1 MKKYITLLIAFS
13 FLTSCSYKEDNT
25 FEQKASN
32 RTTSVIESYKNILEG
47 HDGYWVLSYYPG
59 VTRSFGGFPAAPR
72 SLGGYTFVV
81 KFKDGKVTASSE
93 ISNTNAEEESYYT
106 YSITEGPTIS
116 FDTYNSIL
124 DHFRFVSAV
133 FTNARGGDIEFIF
146 LKEENGVITL
156 RGRTSNNLMTLTKLT
171 GDREALLNKLRENTQ
186 ALKGKGLSPVSING
200 TEVKLTHFPSYR
212 QIVFSY
218 DGNIVQRAFTITEKG
233 IKFYEP
239 IEIKGVKIEELY
251 FNEDKSALVTPDGAI
266 STALVPCPITFTT
279 NDRWISVAEY
289 YASQSYI
296 DIHSN
301 LDYQVRHGK
310 WRNYSLNAYFS
321 FRRLATGN
329 DGGTSTGITL
339 SLRNV
344 NPNNGRYTDYSVDYE
359 ADFVGVAGHPDQMEI
374 FLKDPNYANGWWQ
387 YFPYLNPILE
397 EVTSNSPYR
406 IDATTYNQYYYL
418 YSIKNDNSWFGLTKY
433 RSEY

>member
-47 HDGYWVLSYYPG
+47 YDGYWVLSYYPG

-146 LKEENGVITL
+146 LKEENGVVTL

-171 GDREALLNKLRENTQ
+171 GNREALLNKLRENTQ
-186 ALKGKGLSPVSING
+186 ALNSKGLNPITVQG
-200 TEVKLTHFPSYR
+200 TQVDLTLFPSYR
-212 QIVFSY
+212 QLVFSY
-218 DGNIVQRAFTITEKG
+218 GGNTVQRPFTITEKG

-239 IEIKGVKIEELY
+239 AEINGVKIEELY
-251 FNEDKSALVTPDGAI
+251 FNEDKSALATPDGAI
-266 STALVPCPITFTT
+266 STTLVSSPIVIRT
-279 NDRWISVAEY
+279 NSRWVMLQDY
-289 YASQSYI
+289 YASQTYI
-296 DIHSN
+296 DIYNQLKHQIEN
-301 LDYQVRHGK
+301 GK
-310 WRNYSLNAYFS
+310 WRNYSLNNYLQ
-321 FRRLATGN
+321 FRVIQKGN
-329 DGGTSTGITL
+329 DQPTATAITL
-339 SLRNV
+339 SVANI
-344 NPNNGRYTDYSVDYE
+344 NPRTGNRINYVVDYE
-359 ADFVGVAGHPDQMEI
+359 ADFVPVPGHPNQLQI
-374 FLKDPNYANGWWQ
+374 FLKDPNLANGWWQ
-387 YFPYLNPILE
+387 YFPYLSPILE
-397 EVTSNSPYR
+397 EVVNNAPYE
-406 IDATTYNQYYYL
+406 ISDSFDSYYYQ
-418 YSIKNDNSWFGLTKY
+418 LTSVKD
-433 RSEY
+433 RNFFISLSK

>member
-186 ALKGKGLSPVSING
+186 ALNSKGLNLITVQG
-200 TEVKLTHFPSYR
+200 TQVDLTLFPSYR
-212 QIVFSY
+212 QLVFSY
-218 DGNIVQRAFTITEKG
+218 GGNIVQRPFTITEKG

-239 IEIKGVKIEELY
+239 ADINGVKIEELY
-251 FNEDKSALVTPDGAI
+251 FNEDKSALATPDGAI
-266 STALVPCPITFTT
+266 STTLVSSPIEITT
-279 NDRWISVAEY
+279 TSRWVMIQDNYV
-289 YASQSYI
+289 SQTYI
-296 DIHSN
+296 DIYNQLKHQIEN
-301 LDYQVRHGK
+301 GK
-310 WRNYSLNAYFS
+310 WRNYSLNNYLQ
-321 FRRLATGN
+321 FRVIQKGN
-329 DGGTSTGITL
+329 DQPTTTAITL
-339 SLRNV
+339 SVANI
-344 NPNNGRYTDYSVDYE
+344 NPRTGNRINYVVDYE
-359 ADFVGVAGHPDQMEI
+359 ADFVPVPRHPNQLQI
-374 FLKDPNYANGWWQ
+374 FLKDPNFANGWWQ
-387 YFPYLNPILE
+387 YFPYLSPILE
-397 EVTSNSPYR
+397 EVVNNAPYE
-406 IDATTYNQYYYL
+406 ISDSFDSYYYQ
-418 YSIKNDNSWFGLTKY
+418 LTSVKD
-433 RSEY
+433 RNFFISLSK

>member
-146 LKEENGVITL
+146 LKEENGVVTL

-186 ALKGKGLSPVSING
+186 ALNSKGLNPITVQG
-200 TEVKLTHFPSYR
+200 AQVDLTLFPSYR
-212 QIVFSY
+212 QLVFSY
-218 DGNIVQRAFTITEKG
+218 GGNTVQRPFTITEKG

-239 IEIKGVKIEELY
+239 ADINGVKIEELY
-251 FNEDKSALVTPDGAI
+251 FNEDKSALATPDGAI
-266 STALVPCPITFTT
+266 STSLVSSPIEIRT
-279 NDRWISVAEY
+279 NSRWVMLQDY
-289 YASQSYI
+289 YASQTYI
-296 DIHSN
+296 DIYNQLKHQIEN
-301 LDYQVRHGK
+301 GK
-310 WRNYSLNAYFS
+310 WRNYSLNNYLQ
-321 FRRLATGN
+321 FRVIQKGN
-329 DGGTSTGITL
+329 DQPTATAITL
-339 SLRNV
+339 SVANI
-344 NPNNGRYTDYSVDYE
+344 NPRTGNRINYVVDYE
-359 ADFVGVAGHPDQMEI
+359 ADFVPVPGHPNQLQI
-374 FLKDPNYANGWWQ
+374 FLKDPNLANGWWQ
-387 YFPYLNPILE
+387 YFPYLSPILE
-397 EVTSNSPYR
+397 EVVNNAPYE
-406 IDATTYNQYYYL
+406 ISDSFDSYYYQ
-418 YSIKNDNSWFGLTKY
+418 LTSVKD
-433 RSEY
+433 RNLFISLSK

>member
-146 LKEENGVITL
+146 LKEENGVVTL

-186 ALKGKGLSPVSING
+186 ALNSKGLNHITVQG
-200 TEVKLTHFPSYR
+200 TQVDLTLFPSYR
-212 QIVFSY
+212 QLVFSY
-218 DGNIVQRAFTITEKG
+218 GGNTVQRPFTITEKG

-239 IEIKGVKIEELY
+239 AEINGVKIEELY
-251 FNEDKSALVTPDGAI
+251 FNEDKSALATPDGAI
-266 STALVPCPITFTT
+266 STTLLSSPIEITT
-279 NDRWISVAEY
+279 NSRWVMLQDY
-289 YASQSYI
+289 YASQTYI
-296 DIHSN
+296 DIYNQLKHQIEN
-301 LDYQVRHGK
+301 GK
-310 WRNYSLNAYFS
+310 WRNYSLNNYLQ
-321 FRRLATGN
+321 FRVIQKGN
-329 DGGTSTGITL
+329 DQPTATAITL
-339 SLRNV
+339 SVANI
-344 NPNNGRYTDYSVDYE
+344 NPRTGNRINYVVDYE
-359 ADFVGVAGHPDQMEI
+359 ADFVPVPGHPNQLQI
-374 FLKDPNYANGWWQ
+374 FLKDPNLANGWWQ
-387 YFPYLNPILE
+387 YFPYLSPILE
-397 EVTSNSPYR
+397 EVVNNAPYE
-406 IDATTYNQYYYL
+406 ISDSFDSYYYQ
-418 YSIKNDNSWFGLTKY
+418 LTSVKD
-433 RSEY
+433 RNFFISLSK

>member
-146 LKEENGVITL
+146 LKGENGVVTL

-186 ALKGKGLSPVSING
+186 ALNSKGLNPITVQG
-200 TEVKLTHFPSYR
+200 TQVDLTLFPSYR
-212 QIVFSY
+212 QLVFSY
-218 DGNIVQRAFTITEKG
+218 GGNTVQRPFTITEKG

-239 IEIKGVKIEELY
+239 ADINGVKIEELY
-251 FNEDKSALVTPDGAI
+251 FNEDKSALATPDGAI
-266 STALVPCPITFTT
+266 STTLVSSPIEIRT
-279 NDRWISVAEY
+279 NSRWVMLQDY
-289 YASQSYI
+289 YASQTYI
-296 DIHSN
+296 DIYNQLKHQIEN
-301 LDYQVRHGK
+301 GK
-310 WRNYSLNAYFS
+310 WRNYSLNNYLQ
-321 FRRLATGN
+321 FRVIQKGN
-329 DGGTSTGITL
+329 DQPTATAITL
-339 SLRNV
+339 SVANI
-344 NPNNGRYTDYSVDYE
+344 NPRTGNRINYVVDYE
-359 ADFVGVAGHPDQMEI
+359 ADFVPVPGHPNQLQI
-374 FLKDPNYANGWWQ
+374 FLKDPNLANGWWQ
-387 YFPYLNPILE
+387 YFPYLSPILE
-397 EVTSNSPYR
+397 EVVNNAPYE
-406 IDATTYNQYYYL
+406 ISDSFDSYYYQ
-418 YSIKNDNSWFGLTKY
+418 LTSVKD
-433 RSEY
+433 RNFFISLSK

>member
-47 HDGYWVLSYYPG
+47 YDGYWVLSYYPG

-146 LKEENGVITL
+146 LKEENGVVTL

-186 ALKGKGLSPVSING
+186 ALNSKGLNPITVQG
-200 TEVKLTHFPSYR
+200 TQVDLTLFPSYR
-212 QIVFSY
+212 QLVFSY
-218 DGNIVQRAFTITEKG
+218 GGNMVQRPFTITEKG

-239 IEIKGVKIEELY
+239 AEINGVKIEELY
-251 FNEDKSALVTPDGAI
+251 FNEDKSALATPDGAI
-266 STALVPCPITFTT
+266 STSLVSSPIEIRT
-279 NDRWISVAEY
+279 NSRWVMLQDY
-289 YASQSYI
+289 YASQTYI
-296 DIHSN
+296 DIYNQLKHQIEN
-301 LDYQVRHGK
+301 GK
-310 WRNYSLNAYFS
+310 WRNYSLNNYLQ
-321 FRRLATGN
+321 FRVIQKGN
-329 DGGTSTGITL
+329 DQPTATAITL
-339 SLRNV
+339 SVANI
-344 NPNNGRYTDYSVDYE
+344 NPRTGNRINYVVDYE
-359 ADFVGVAGHPDQMEI
+359 ADFVPVPGHPNQLQI
-374 FLKDPNYANGWWQ
+374 FLKDPNLANGWWQ
-387 YFPYLNPILE
+387 YFPYLSPILE
-397 EVTSNSPYR
+397 EVVNNAPYE
-406 IDATTYNQYYYL
+406 ISDSFDSYYYQ
-418 YSIKNDNSWFGLTKY
+418 LTSVKD
-433 RSEY
+433 RNFFISLSK

>member
-146 LKEENGVITL
+146 VKEENGVITL

-186 ALKGKGLSPVSING
+186 ALNSKGLNPITVQG
-200 TEVKLTHFPSYR
+200 AQVDLTLFPSYR
-212 QIVFSY
+212 QLVFSY
-218 DGNIVQRAFTITEKG
+218 GGNTVQRPFTITEKG

-239 IEIKGVKIEELY
+239 AEINGVKIEELY
-251 FNEDKSALVTPDGAI
+251 FNEDKSALATPDGAI
-266 STALVPCPITFTT
+266 STSLVSSPIEIRT
-279 NDRWISVAEY
+279 NSRWVMLQDY
-289 YASQSYI
+289 YASQTYI
-296 DIHSN
+296 DIYNQLKHQIEN
-301 LDYQVRHGK
+301 GK
-310 WRNYSLNAYFS
+310 WRNYSLNNYLQ
-321 FRRLATGN
+321 FRVIQKGN
-329 DGGTSTGITL
+329 DQPTATAITL
-339 SLRNV
+339 SVANI
-344 NPNNGRYTDYSVDYE
+344 NPRTGNRINYVVDYE
-359 ADFVGVAGHPDQMEI
+359 ADFVPVPGHPNQLQI
-374 FLKDPNYANGWWQ
+374 FLKDPNLANGWWQ
-387 YFPYLNPILE
+387 YFPYLSPILE
-397 EVTSNSPYR
+397 EVVNNAPYE
-406 IDATTYNQYYYL
+406 ISDSFDSYYYQ
-418 YSIKNDNSWFGLTKY
+418 LTSVKD
-433 RSEY
+433 RNFFISLSK

>member
-186 ALKGKGLSPVSING
+186 ALNSKGLNPITVQG
-200 TEVKLTHFPSYR
+200 TQVDLTLFPSYR
-212 QIVFSY
+212 QLVFSY
-218 DGNIVQRAFTITEKG
+218 GGNTVQRPFTITEKG

-239 IEIKGVKIEELY
+239 ADINGVKIEELY
-251 FNEDKSALVTPDGAI
+251 FNEDKSALATPDGAI
-266 STALVPCPITFTT
+266 STSLVSSPIVIRT
-279 NDRWISVAEY
+279 NSRWIMLQDY
-289 YASQSYI
+289 YASQTYI
-296 DIHSN
+296 DIYNQLKHQIEN
-301 LDYQVRHGK
+301 GK
-310 WRNYSLNAYFS
+310 WRNYSLNNYLQ
-321 FRRLATGN
+321 FRVIQKGN
-329 DGGTSTGITL
+329 DQPTATAITL
-339 SLRNV
+339 SVANI
-344 NPNNGRYTDYSVDYE
+344 NPRTGNRINYVVDYE
-359 ADFVGVAGHPDQMEI
+359 ADFVPVPGHPNQLQI
-374 FLKDPNYANGWWQ
+374 FLKDPNLANGWWQ
-387 YFPYLNPILE
+387 YFPYLSPILE
-397 EVTSNSPYR
+397 EVVNNAPYEISDSFNR
-406 IDATTYNQYYYL
+406 
-418 YSIKNDNSWFGLTKY
+418 
-433 RSEY
+433 RSTDERRDFLMTRDE

>member
-146 LKEENGVITL
+146 LKEENGVVTL

-186 ALKGKGLSPVSING
+186 VLNSKGLNPITVQG
-200 TEVKLTHFPSYR
+200 TQVDLTLFPSYR
-212 QIVFSY
+212 QLVFSY
-218 DGNIVQRAFTITEKG
+218 GGNTVQRPFTITEKG

-239 IEIKGVKIEELY
+239 AEINGVKIEELY
-251 FNEDKSALVTPDGAI
+251 FNEDKSALATPDGAI
-266 STALVPCPITFTT
+266 STTLVSSPIEIRT
-279 NDRWISVAEY
+279 NSRWVMLQDY
-289 YASQSYI
+289 YASQTYI
-296 DIHSN
+296 DIYNQLKHQIEN
-301 LDYQVRHGK
+301 GK
-310 WRNYSLNAYFS
+310 WRNYSLNNYLQ
-321 FRRLATGN
+321 FRVIQKGN
-329 DGGTSTGITL
+329 DQPTATAITL
-339 SLRNV
+339 SVANI
-344 NPNNGRYTDYSVDYE
+344 NPRTGNRINYVVDYE
-359 ADFVGVAGHPDQMEI
+359 ADFVPVPGHPNQLQI
-374 FLKDPNYANGWWQ
+374 FLKDPNLANGWWQ
-387 YFPYLNPILE
+387 YFPYLSPILE
-397 EVTSNSPYR
+397 EVVNNAPYE
-406 IDATTYNQYYYL
+406 ISDSFDSYYYQ
-418 YSIKNDNSWFGLTKY
+418 LTSVKD
-433 RSEY
+433 RNFFISLSK

>member
-81 KFKDGKVTASSE
+81 KFKEGKVTASSE

-146 LKEENGVITL
+146 LKEENGVVTL

-186 ALKGKGLSPVSING
+186 ALNSKGLNPITVQG
-200 TEVKLTHFPSYR
+200 TQVDLTLFPSYR
-212 QIVFSY
+212 QLVFSY
-218 DGNIVQRAFTITEKG
+218 GGNTVQRPFTITEKG

-239 IEIKGVKIEELY
+239 AEINGVKIEELY
-251 FNEDKSALVTPDGAI
+251 FNEDKSALATPDGAI
-266 STALVPCPITFTT
+266 STSLVSSPIEIRT
-279 NDRWISVAEY
+279 NSRWVMLQDY
-289 YASQSYI
+289 YASQTYI
-296 DIHSN
+296 DIYNQLKHQIEN
-301 LDYQVRHGK
+301 GK
-310 WRNYSLNAYFS
+310 WRNYSLNNYLQ
-321 FRRLATGN
+321 FRVIQKGN
-329 DGGTSTGITL
+329 DQPTATAITL
-339 SLRNV
+339 SVANI
-344 NPNNGRYTDYSVDYE
+344 NPRTGNRINYVVDYE
-359 ADFVGVAGHPDQMEI
+359 ADFVPVPGHPNQLQI
-374 FLKDPNYANGWWQ
+374 FLKDPNLANGWWQ
-387 YFPYLNPILE
+387 YFPYLSPILE
-397 EVTSNSPYR
+397 EVVNNAPYE
-406 IDATTYNQYYYL
+406 ISDSFDSYYYQ
-418 YSIKNDNSWFGLTKY
+418 LTSVKD
-433 RSEY
+433 RNFFISLSK

>member
-146 LKEENGVITL
+146 LKEENGVVTL

-186 ALKGKGLSPVSING
+186 ALNSKGLNPITVQG
-200 TEVKLTHFPSYR
+200 AQVDLTLFPSYR
-212 QIVFSY
+212 QLVFSY
-218 DGNIVQRAFTITEKG
+218 GGNTVQRPFTITEKG

-239 IEIKGVKIEELY
+239 ADINGVKIEELY
-251 FNEDKSALVTPDGAI
+251 FNEDKSALATPDGAI
-266 STALVPCPITFTT
+266 STSLVSSPIVITT
-279 NDRWISVAEY
+279 NSRWVMLQDY
-289 YASQSYI
+289 YASQTYI
-296 DIHSN
+296 DIYNQLKHQIEN
-301 LDYQVRHGK
+301 GK
-310 WRNYSLNAYFS
+310 WRNYSLNNYLQ
-321 FRRLATGN
+321 FRVIQKGN
-329 DGGTSTGITL
+329 DQPTATAITL
-339 SLRNV
+339 SVANI
-344 NPNNGRYTDYSVDYE
+344 NPRTGNRINYVVDYE
-359 ADFVGVAGHPDQMEI
+359 ADFVPVPGHPNQLQI
-374 FLKDPNYANGWWQ
+374 FLKDPNLANGWWQ
-387 YFPYLNPILE
+387 YFPYLSPILE
-397 EVTSNSPYR
+397 EVVNNAPYE
-406 IDATTYNQYYYL
+406 ISDSFDSYYYQ
-418 YSIKNDNSWFGLTKY
+418 LTSVKD
-433 RSEY
+433 RNFFISLST

>member
-146 LKEENGVITL
+146 LKEENGVVTL

-186 ALKGKGLSPVSING
+186 ALNSKGLNPITVQG
-200 TEVKLTHFPSYR
+200 AQVDLTLFPSYR
-212 QIVFSY
+212 QLVFSY
-218 DGNIVQRAFTITEKG
+218 GGNTVQRPFTITEKG

-239 IEIKGVKIEELY
+239 ADINGVKIEELY
-251 FNEDKSALVTPDGAI
+251 FNEDKSALATPDGAI
-266 STALVPCPITFTT
+266 STSLVSSPIEIRT
-279 NDRWISVAEY
+279 NSRWVMLQDY
-289 YASQSYI
+289 YASQTYI
-296 DIHSN
+296 DIYNQLKHQIEN
-301 LDYQVRHGK
+301 GK
-310 WRNYSLNAYFS
+310 WRNYSLNNYLQ
-321 FRRLATGN
+321 FRVIQKGN
-329 DGGTSTGITL
+329 DQPTATAITL
-339 SLRNV
+339 SVANI
-344 NPNNGRYTDYSVDYE
+344 NPRTGNRINYVVDYE
-359 ADFVGVAGHPDQMEI
+359 ADFVPVPGHPNQLQI
-374 FLKDPNYANGWWQ
+374 FLKDPNLANGWWQ
-387 YFPYLNPILE
+387 YFPYLSPILE
-397 EVTSNSPYR
+397 EVVNNAPYE
-406 IDATTYNQYYYL
+406 ISDSFDSYYYQL
-418 YSIKNDNSWFGLTKY
+418 TSVKNRNFFISLSK
-433 RSEY
+433 

>member
-72 SLGGYTFVV
+72 RLGGYTFVG

-146 LKEENGVITL
+146 LKEENGVVTL

-186 ALKGKGLSPVSING
+186 ALNSKGLNPITVQG
-200 TEVKLTHFPSYR
+200 TQVDLTLFPSYR
-212 QIVFSY
+212 QLVFSY
-218 DGNIVQRAFTITEKG
+218 GGNTVQRPFTITEKG

-239 IEIKGVKIEELY
+239 AEINGVKIEELY
-251 FNEDKSALVTPDGAI
+251 FNEDKSALATPDGAI
-266 STALVPCPITFTT
+266 STTLVSSPIEITT
-279 NDRWISVAEY
+279 NSRWVMIQDN
-289 YASQSYI
+289 YASQTYI
-296 DIHSN
+296 DIYNQLKHQIEN
-301 LDYQVRHGK
+301 GK
-310 WRNYSLNAYFS
+310 WRNYSLNNYLQ
-321 FRRLATGN
+321 FRVIQKGN
-329 DGGTSTGITL
+329 DQPTATAITL
-339 SLRNV
+339 SVANI
-344 NPNNGRYTDYSVDYE
+344 NPRTGNRINYVVDYE
-359 ADFVGVAGHPDQMEI
+359 ADFVPVPGHPNQLQI
-374 FLKDPNYANGWWQ
+374 FLKDPNLANGWWQ
-387 YFPYLNPILE
+387 YFPYLSPILE
-397 EVTSNSPYR
+397 EVVNNAPYE
-406 IDATTYNQYYYL
+406 ISDSFDSYYYQ
-418 YSIKNDNSWFGLTKY
+418 LTSVKD
-433 RSEY
+433 RNFFISLSK

>member
-47 HDGYWVLSYYPG
+47 YDGYWVLSYYPG

-146 LKEENGVITL
+146 LKEENGVVTL

-186 ALKGKGLSPVSING
+186 ALNSKGLNPITVQG
-200 TEVKLTHFPSYR
+200 TQVDLTLFPSYR
-212 QIVFSY
+212 QLVFSY
-218 DGNIVQRAFTITEKG
+218 GGNTVQRPFTITEKG

-239 IEIKGVKIEELY
+239 ADINGVKIEELY
-251 FNEDKSALVTPDGAI
+251 FNEDKSALATPDGAI
-266 STALVPCPITFTT
+266 STTLVSSPIEIRT
-279 NDRWISVAEY
+279 NSRWVMLQDY
-289 YASQSYI
+289 YASQTYI
-296 DIHSN
+296 DIYNQLKHQIEN
-301 LDYQVRHGK
+301 GK
-310 WRNYSLNAYFS
+310 WRNYSLNNYLQ
-321 FRRLATGN
+321 FRVIQKGN
-329 DGGTSTGITL
+329 DQPTATAITL
-339 SLRNV
+339 SVANI
-344 NPNNGRYTDYSVDYE
+344 NPRTGNRINYVVDYE
-359 ADFVGVAGHPDQMEI
+359 ADFVPVPGHPNQLQI
-374 FLKDPNYANGWWQ
+374 FLKDPNLANGWWQ
-387 YFPYLNPILE
+387 YFPYLSPILE
-397 EVTSNSPYR
+397 EVVNNAPYE
-406 IDATTYNQYYYL
+406 ISDSLDSYYYQ
-418 YSIKNDNSWFGLTKY
+418 LTSVKD
-433 RSEY
+433 RNFFISLSK

>member
-47 HDGYWVLSYYPG
+47 YDGYWVLSYYPG

-146 LKEENGVITL
+146 LKEENGVVTL

-186 ALKGKGLSPVSING
+186 ALNSKGLNPITVQG
-200 TEVKLTHFPSYR
+200 AQVDLTLFPSYR
-212 QIVFSY
+212 QLVFSY
-218 DGNIVQRAFTITEKG
+218 GGNTVQRPFTITEKG

-239 IEIKGVKIEELY
+239 AEINGVKIEELY
-251 FNEDKSALVTPDGAI
+251 FNEDKSALATPDGAI
-266 STALVPCPITFTT
+266 STTLVSSPIKITT
-279 NDRWISVAEY
+279 NSRWVMLQDY
-289 YASQSYI
+289 YASQTYI
-296 DIHSN
+296 DIYNQLKHQIEN
-301 LDYQVRHGK
+301 GK
-310 WRNYSLNAYFS
+310 WRNYSLNNYLQ
-321 FRRLATGN
+321 FRVIQKGN
-329 DGGTSTGITL
+329 DQPTATAITL
-339 SLRNV
+339 SVANI
-344 NPNNGRYTDYSVDYE
+344 NPRTGNRINYVVDYE
-359 ADFVGVAGHPDQMEI
+359 ADFVPVPGHPNQLQI
-374 FLKDPNYANGWWQ
+374 FLKDPNLANGWWQ
-387 YFPYLNPILE
+387 YFPYLSPILE
-397 EVTSNSPYR
+397 EVVNNAPYE
-406 IDATTYNQYYYL
+406 ISDSFDSYYYQ
-418 YSIKNDNSWFGLTKY
+418 LTSVKD
-433 RSEY
+433 RNFFISLSK

>member
-186 ALKGKGLSPVSING
+186 ALNSKGLNLITVQG
-200 TEVKLTHFPSYR
+200 TQVDLTLFPSYR
-212 QIVFSY
+212 QLVFSY
-218 DGNIVQRAFTITEKG
+218 GGNIVQRPFTITEKG

-239 IEIKGVKIEELY
+239 ADINGVKIEELY
-251 FNEDKSALVTPDGAI
+251 FNEDKSALATPDGAI
-266 STALVPCPITFTT
+266 STTLVSSPIEITT
-279 NDRWISVAEY
+279 TSRWVMIQDNYV
-289 YASQSYI
+289 SQTYI
-296 DIHSN
+296 DIYNQLKHQIEN
-301 LDYQVRHGK
+301 GK
-310 WRNYSLNAYFS
+310 WRNYSLNNYLQ
-321 FRRLATGN
+321 FRVIQKGN
-329 DGGTSTGITL
+329 DQPTTTAITL
-339 SLRNV
+339 SVANI
-344 NPNNGRYTDYSVDYE
+344 NPRTGNRINYVVDYE
-359 ADFVGVAGHPDQMEI
+359 ADFVPVPRHPNQLQI
-374 FLKDPNYANGWWQ
+374 FLKDPNFANGWWQ
-387 YFPYLNPILE
+387 YFPYLSPILE
-397 EVTSNSPYR
+397 EVVNNAPYE
-406 IDATTYNQYYYL
+406 ISDTLDSYYYHL
-418 YSIKNDNSWFGLTKY
+418 ISVKDRNFFINISK
-433 RSEY
+433 

>member
-146 LKEENGVITL
+146 LKEENGVVTL

-186 ALKGKGLSPVSING
+186 ALNSKGLNPITVQG
-200 TEVKLTHFPSYR
+200 TQVDLTLFPSYR
-212 QIVFSY
+212 QLVFSY
-218 DGNIVQRAFTITEKG
+218 GGNTVQRPFTITEKG

-239 IEIKGVKIEELY
+239 AEINGVKIEELY
-251 FNEDKSALVTPDGAI
+251 FNEDKSALATPDGAI
-266 STALVPCPITFTT
+266 STSLVSSPIEIRT
-279 NDRWISVAEY
+279 NSRWVMLQDY
-289 YASQSYI
+289 YASQTYI
-296 DIHSN
+296 DIYNQLKHQIEN
-301 LDYQVRHGK
+301 GK
-310 WRNYSLNAYFS
+310 WRNYSLNNYLQ
-321 FRRLATGN
+321 FRKIQKGN
-329 DGGTSTGITL
+329 DQPTATAITL
-339 SLRNV
+339 SVANI
-344 NPNNGRYTDYSVDYE
+344 NPRTGNRINYVVDYE
-359 ADFVGVAGHPDQMEI
+359 ADFVPVPGHPNQLQI
-374 FLKDPNYANGWWQ
+374 FLKAPKLANGWGQ
-387 YFPYLNPILE
+387 YFPYLSPILE
-397 EVTSNSPYR
+397 EVVNNAPYE
-406 IDATTYNQYYYL
+406 ISDSFDSYYYQ
-418 YSIKNDNSWFGLTKY
+418 LTSVKD
-433 RSEY
+433 RNFFISLSK

>member
-72 SLGGYTFVV
+72 SLGGDTFVV

-146 LKEENGVITL
+146 LKEENGVVTL

-186 ALKGKGLSPVSING
+186 ALNSKGLNPITVQG
-200 TEVKLTHFPSYR
+200 TQVDLTLFPSYR
-212 QIVFSY
+212 QLVFSY
-218 DGNIVQRAFTITEKG
+218 GGNTVQRPFTITEKG

-239 IEIKGVKIEELY
+239 ADINGVKIEELY
-251 FNEDKSALVTPDGAI
+251 FNEDKSALATPDGAI
-266 STALVPCPITFTT
+266 STTLVSSPIEIRT
-279 NDRWISVAEY
+279 NSRWVMLQDY
-289 YASQSYI
+289 YASQTYI
-296 DIHSN
+296 DIYNQLKHQIEN
-301 LDYQVRHGK
+301 GK
-310 WRNYSLNAYFS
+310 WRNYSLNNYLQ
-321 FRRLATGN
+321 FRVIQKGN
-329 DGGTSTGITL
+329 DQPTATAITL
-339 SLRNV
+339 SVANI
-344 NPNNGRYTDYSVDYE
+344 NPRTGNRINYVVDYE
-359 ADFVGVAGHPDQMEI
+359 ADFVPVPGHPNQLQI
-374 FLKDPNYANGWWQ
+374 FLKDPNLANGWWQ
-387 YFPYLNPILE
+387 YFPYLSPILE
-397 EVTSNSPYR
+397 EVVNNAPYE
-406 IDATTYNQYYYL
+406 ISDSFDSYYYQ
-418 YSIKNDNSWFGLTKY
+418 LTSVKD
-433 RSEY
+433 RNFFISLSK

>member
-146 LKEENGVITL
+146 LKEENGVVTL

-186 ALKGKGLSPVSING
+186 ALNSKGLNPITVQG
-200 TEVKLTHFPSYR
+200 TQVDLTLFPSYR
-212 QIVFSY
+212 QLVFSY
-218 DGNIVQRAFTITEKG
+218 GGNTVQRPFTITEKG

-239 IEIKGVKIEELY
+239 AEINGVKIEELY
-251 FNEDKSALVTPDGAI
+251 FNEDKSALATPDGAI
-266 STALVPCPITFTT
+266 STSLVSSPIEIRT
-279 NDRWISVAEY
+279 NSRWVMLQDY
-289 YASQSYI
+289 YASQTYI
-296 DIHSN
+296 DIYNQLKHQIEN
-301 LDYQVRHGK
+301 GK
-310 WRNYSLNAYFS
+310 WRNYSLNNYLQ
-321 FRRLATGN
+321 FRKIQKGN
-329 DGGTSTGITL
+329 DQPTATAITL
-339 SLRNV
+339 SVANI
-344 NPNNGRYTDYSVDYE
+344 NPRTGNRINYVVDYE
-359 ADFVGVAGHPDQMEI
+359 ADFVPVPGHPNQLQI
-374 FLKDPNYANGWWQ
+374 FLKDPNLANGWWQ
-387 YFPYLNPILE
+387 YFPYLSPILE
-397 EVTSNSPYR
+397 EVVNNAPYE
-406 IDATTYNQYYYL
+406 ISDSFDSYYYQ
-418 YSIKNDNSWFGLTKY
+418 LTSVKD
-433 RSEY
+433 RNFFISLSK

>member
-47 HDGYWVLSYYPG
+47 YDGYWVLSYYPG

-146 LKEENGVITL
+146 LKEENGVVTL

-186 ALKGKGLSPVSING
+186 ALNSKGLNPITVQG
-200 TEVKLTHFPSYR
+200 TQVDLTLFPSYR
-212 QIVFSY
+212 QLVFSY
-218 DGNIVQRAFTITEKG
+218 GGNTVQRPFTITEKG

-239 IEIKGVKIEELY
+239 AEINGVKIEELY
-251 FNEDKSALVTPDGAI
+251 FNEDKSALATPDGAI
-266 STALVPCPITFTT
+266 STSLVSSPIEIRT
-279 NDRWISVAEY
+279 NSRWVMLQDY
-289 YASQSYI
+289 YASQTYI
-296 DIHSN
+296 DIYNQLKHQIEN
-301 LDYQVRHGK
+301 GK
-310 WRNYSLNAYFS
+310 WRNYSLNNYLQ
-321 FRRLATGN
+321 FRVIQKGN
-329 DGGTSTGITL
+329 DQPTATAITL
-339 SLRNV
+339 SVANI
-344 NPNNGRYTDYSVDYE
+344 NPRTGNRINYVVDYE
-359 ADFVGVAGHPDQMEI
+359 ADFVPVPGHPNQLQI
-374 FLKDPNYANGWWQ
+374 FLKDPNLANGWWQ
-387 YFPYLNPILE
+387 YFPYLSPILE
-397 EVTSNSPYR
+397 EVVNNAPYE
-406 IDATTYNQYYYL
+406 ISDSLDSYYYQ
-418 YSIKNDNSWFGLTKY
+418 LTSVKD
-433 RSEY
+433 RNFFISLSK

>member
-146 LKEENGVITL
+146 LKEENGVVTL

-186 ALKGKGLSPVSING
+186 ALNSKGLNPITVQG
-200 TEVKLTHFPSYR
+200 TQVDLTLFPSYR
-212 QIVFSY
+212 QLVFSY
-218 DGNIVQRAFTITEKG
+218 GGNTVQRPFTITEKG

-239 IEIKGVKIEELY
+239 AEINGVKIEELY
-251 FNEDKSALVTPDGAI
+251 FNEDKSALATPDGAI
-266 STALVPCPITFTT
+266 STSLVSSPIEIRT
-279 NDRWISVAEY
+279 NSRWVMLQDY
-289 YASQSYI
+289 YASQTYI
-296 DIHSN
+296 DIYNQLKHQIEN
-301 LDYQVRHGK
+301 GK
-310 WRNYSLNAYFS
+310 WRNYSLNNYLQ
-321 FRRLATGN
+321 FRKIQKGN
-329 DGGTSTGITL
+329 DQPTATAITL
-339 SLRNV
+339 SVANI
-344 NPNNGRYTDYSVDYE
+344 NPRTGNRINYVVDYE
-359 ADFVGVAGHPDQMEI
+359 ADFLPVPGHPNQLQI
-374 FLKDPNYANGWWQ
+374 FLKDPNLANGWWQ
-387 YFPYLNPILE
+387 YFPYLSPILE
-397 EVTSNSPYR
+397 EVVNNAPYE
-406 IDATTYNQYYYL
+406 ISDSFDSYYYQ
-418 YSIKNDNSWFGLTKY
+418 LTSVKD
-433 RSEY
+433 RNFFISLSK

>member
-186 ALKGKGLSPVSING
+186 ALNSKGLNPITVQG
-200 TEVKLTHFPSYR
+200 AQVDLTLFPSYR
-212 QIVFSY
+212 QLVFSY
-218 DGNIVQRAFTITEKG
+218 GGNTVQRPFTITEKG

-239 IEIKGVKIEELY
+239 ADINGVKIEELY
-251 FNEDKSALVTPDGAI
+251 FNEDKSALATPDGAI
-266 STALVPCPITFTT
+266 STSLVSSPIEIRT
-279 NDRWISVAEY
+279 NSRWVMLQDY
-289 YASQSYI
+289 YASQTYI
-296 DIHSN
+296 DIYNQLKHQIEN
-301 LDYQVRHGK
+301 GK
-310 WRNYSLNAYFS
+310 WRNYSLNNYLQ
-321 FRRLATGN
+321 FRVIQKGN
-329 DGGTSTGITL
+329 DQPTATAITL
-339 SLRNV
+339 SVANI
-344 NPNNGRYTDYSVDYE
+344 NPRTGNRINYVVDYE
-359 ADFVGVAGHPDQMEI
+359 ADFVPVPGHPNQLQI
-374 FLKDPNYANGWWQ
+374 FLKDPNLANGWWQ
-387 YFPYLNPILE
+387 YFPYLSPILE
-397 EVTSNSPYR
+397 EVVNNAPYE
-406 IDATTYNQYYYL
+406 ISDSFDSYYYQ
-418 YSIKNDNSWFGLTKY
+418 LTSVKD
-433 RSEY
+433 RNLFISLSK

>member
-47 HDGYWVLSYYPG
+47 YDGYWVLSYYPG

-146 LKEENGVITL
+146 LKEENGVVTL

-186 ALKGKGLSPVSING
+186 ALNSKGLNPITVQG
-200 TEVKLTHFPSYR
+200 TQVDLTLFPSYR
-212 QIVFSY
+212 QLVFSY
-218 DGNIVQRAFTITEKG
+218 GGNTVQRPFTITEKG

-239 IEIKGVKIEELY
+239 AEINGVKIEELY
-251 FNEDKSALVTPDGAI
+251 FNEDKSALATPDGAI
-266 STALVPCPITFTT
+266 STSLVSSPIVIRT
-279 NDRWISVAEY
+279 NSRWVMLQDY
-289 YASQSYI
+289 YASQTYI
-296 DIHSN
+296 DIYNQLKHQIEN
-301 LDYQVRHGK
+301 GK
-310 WRNYSLNAYFS
+310 WRNYSLNNYLQ
-321 FRRLATGN
+321 FRVIQKGN
-329 DGGTSTGITL
+329 DQPTATAITL
-339 SLRNV
+339 SVANI
-344 NPNNGRYTDYSVDYE
+344 NPRTGNRINYVVDYE
-359 ADFVGVAGHPDQMEI
+359 ADFVPVPGHPNQLQI
-374 FLKDPNYANGWWQ
+374 FLKDPNLANGWWQ
-387 YFPYLNPILE
+387 YFPYLSPILE
-397 EVTSNSPYR
+397 EVVNNAPYE
-406 IDATTYNQYYYL
+406 ISDSFDSYYYQ
-418 YSIKNDNSWFGLTKY
+418 LTSVKD
-433 RSEY
+433 RNFFISLSK

>member
-186 ALKGKGLSPVSING
+186 ALNSKGLNPITVQG
-200 TEVKLTHFPSYR
+200 AQVDLTLFPSYR
-212 QIVFSY
+212 QLVFSY
-218 DGNIVQRAFTITEKG
+218 GGNTVQRPFTITEKG

-239 IEIKGVKIEELY
+239 ADINGVKIEELY
-251 FNEDKSALVTPDGAI
+251 FNEDKSALATPDGAI
-266 STALVPCPITFTT
+266 STSLVSSPIEIRT
-279 NDRWISVAEY
+279 NSRWVMIQDY
-289 YASQSYI
+289 YASQTYI
-296 DIHSN
+296 DIYNQLKHQIEN
-301 LDYQVRHGK
+301 GK
-310 WRNYSLNAYFS
+310 WRNYSLNNYLQ
-321 FRRLATGN
+321 FRVIQKGN
-329 DGGTSTGITL
+329 DQPTATAITL
-339 SLRNV
+339 SVANI
-344 NPNNGRYTDYSVDYE
+344 NPRTGNRINYVVDYE
-359 ADFVGVAGHPDQMEI
+359 ADFVPVPGHPNQLQI
-374 FLKDPNYANGWWQ
+374 FLKDPNLANGWWQ
-387 YFPYLNPILE
+387 YFPYLSPILE
-397 EVTSNSPYR
+397 EVVNNAPYE
-406 IDATTYNQYYYL
+406 ISDSFDSYYYQ
-418 YSIKNDNSWFGLTKY
+418 LTSVKD
-433 RSEY
+433 RNFFISLSK

>member
-47 HDGYWVLSYYPG
+47 YDGYWVLSYYPG

-146 LKEENGVITL
+146 LKEENGVVTL

-186 ALKGKGLSPVSING
+186 ALNSKGLNPITVQG
-200 TEVKLTHFPSYR
+200 TQVDLTLFPSYR
-212 QIVFSY
+212 QLVFSY
-218 DGNIVQRAFTITEKG
+218 GGNTVQRPFTITEKG

-239 IEIKGVKIEELY
+239 AEINGVKIEELY
-251 FNEDKSALVTPDGAI
+251 FNEDKSALATPDGAI
-266 STALVPCPITFTT
+266 STSLVSSPIEIRT
-279 NDRWISVAEY
+279 NSRWVMLQDY
-289 YASQSYI
+289 YASQTYI
-296 DIHSN
+296 DIYNQLKHQIEN
-301 LDYQVRHGK
+301 GK
-310 WRNYSLNAYFS
+310 WRNYSLNNYLQ
-321 FRRLATGN
+321 FRVIQKGN
-329 DGGTSTGITL
+329 DQPTATAITL
-339 SLRNV
+339 SVANI
-344 NPNNGRYTDYSVDYE
+344 NPRTGNRINYVVDYE
-359 ADFVGVAGHPDQMEI
+359 ADFVPVPGHPNQLQI
-374 FLKDPNYANGWWQ
+374 FLKDPNLANGWWQ
-387 YFPYLNPILE
+387 YFPYLSPILE
-397 EVTSNSPYR
+397 EVVNNAPYE
-406 IDATTYNQYYYL
+406 ISDSFDSYYYQ
-418 YSIKNDNSWFGLTKY
+418 LTSVKD
-433 RSEY
+433 RNFFISLSK

>member
-1 MKKYITLLIAFS
+1 MKKYITLFLAFS
-13 FLTSCSYKEDNT
+13 LLTACSYKEENT
-25 FEQKASN
+25 FEQKAST
-32 RTTSVIESYKNILEG
+32 RTTSVIETYKNILEG

-146 LKEENGVITL
+146 LKEENGVVTL

-186 ALKGKGLSPVSING
+186 ALNSKGLNPITVQG
-200 TEVKLTHFPSYR
+200 TQVDLTLFPSYR
-212 QIVFSY
+212 QLVFSY
-218 DGNIVQRAFTITEKG
+218 GGNTVQRPFTITEKG

-239 IEIKGVKIEELY
+239 AEINGVKIEELY
-251 FNEDKSALVTPDGAI
+251 FNEDKSALATPDGAI
-266 STALVPCPITFTT
+266 STTLVSSPIEITT
-279 NDRWISVAEY
+279 NSRWVMIQDN
-289 YASQSYI
+289 YASQTYI
-296 DIHSN
+296 DIYNQLKHQIEN
-301 LDYQVRHGK
+301 GK
-310 WRNYSLNAYFS
+310 WRNYSLNNYLQ
-321 FRRLATGN
+321 FRVIQKGN
-329 DGGTSTGITL
+329 DQPTATAITL
-339 SLRNV
+339 SVANI
-344 NPNNGRYTDYSVDYE
+344 NPRTGNRINYVVDYE
-359 ADFVGVAGHPDQMEI
+359 ADFVPVPGHPNQLQI
-374 FLKDPNYANGWWQ
+374 FLKDPNLANGWWQ
-387 YFPYLNPILE
+387 YFPYLSPILE
-397 EVTSNSPYR
+397 EVVNNAPYE
-406 IDATTYNQYYYL
+406 ISDSFDSYYYQ
-418 YSIKNDNSWFGLTKY
+418 LTSVKD
-433 RSEY
+433 RNFFISLSK

>member
-146 LKEENGVITL
+146 LKEENGVVTL

-186 ALKGKGLSPVSING
+186 ALNSKGLNPITVQG
-200 TEVKLTHFPSYR
+200 TQVDLTLFPSYR
-212 QIVFSY
+212 QLVFSY
-218 DGNIVQRAFTITEKG
+218 GGNTVQRPFTITEKG

-239 IEIKGVKIEELY
+239 AEINGVKIEELY
-251 FNEDKSALVTPDGAI
+251 FNEDKSALATPDGAI
-266 STALVPCPITFTT
+266 STTLVSSPIEIRT
-279 NDRWISVAEY
+279 NSRWVMLQDY
-289 YASQSYI
+289 YASQTYI
-296 DIHSN
+296 DIYNQLKHQIEN
-301 LDYQVRHGK
+301 GK
-310 WRNYSLNAYFS
+310 WRNYSLNNYLQ
-321 FRRLATGN
+321 FRVIQKGN
-329 DGGTSTGITL
+329 DQPTTTAITL
-339 SLRNV
+339 SVANI
-344 NPNNGRYTDYSVDYE
+344 NPRTGNRINYVVDYE
-359 ADFVGVAGHPDQMEI
+359 ADFVPVPGHPNQLQI
-374 FLKDPNYANGWWQ
+374 FLKDPNLANGWWQ
-387 YFPYLNPILE
+387 YFPYLSPILE
-397 EVTSNSPYR
+397 EVVNNAPYE
-406 IDATTYNQYYYL
+406 ISDSFDSYYYQ
-418 YSIKNDNSWFGLTKY
+418 LTSVKD
-433 RSEY
+433 RNFFISLSK

>member
-146 LKEENGVITL
+146 LKEENGVVTL

-186 ALKGKGLSPVSING
+186 VLNSKGLNPITVQG
-200 TEVKLTHFPSYR
+200 TQVDLTLFPSYR
-212 QIVFSY
+212 QLVFSY
-218 DGNIVQRAFTITEKG
+218 GGNTVQRPFTITEKG

-239 IEIKGVKIEELY
+239 ADINGVKIEELY
-251 FNEDKSALVTPDGAI
+251 FNEDKSALATPDGAI
-266 STALVPCPITFTT
+266 STTLVSSPIEIRT
-279 NDRWISVAEY
+279 NSRWVMLQDY
-289 YASQSYI
+289 YASQTYI
-296 DIHSN
+296 DIYNQLKHQIEN
-301 LDYQVRHGK
+301 GK
-310 WRNYSLNAYFS
+310 WRNYSLNNYLQ
-321 FRRLATGN
+321 FRVIQKGN
-329 DGGTSTGITL
+329 DQPTATAITL
-339 SLRNV
+339 SVANI
-344 NPNNGRYTDYSVDYE
+344 NPRTGNRINYVVDYE
-359 ADFVGVAGHPDQMEI
+359 ADFVPVPGHPNQLQI
-374 FLKDPNYANGWWQ
+374 FLKDPNLANGWWQ
-387 YFPYLNPILE
+387 YFPYLSPILE
-397 EVTSNSPYR
+397 EVVNNAPYE
-406 IDATTYNQYYYL
+406 ISDSLDSYYYQ
-418 YSIKNDNSWFGLTKY
+418 LTSVKD
-433 RSEY
+433 RNFFISLSK

>member
-171 GDREALLNKLRENTQ
+171 GDREALLNKLRENTR
-186 ALKGKGLSPVSING
+186 ALNSKGLNLITVQG
-200 TEVKLTHFPSYR
+200 TQVDLTLFPSYR
-212 QIVFSY
+212 QLVFSY
-218 DGNIVQRAFTITEKG
+218 GGNIVQRPFTITEKG

-239 IEIKGVKIEELY
+239 ADINGVKIEELY
-251 FNEDKSALVTPDGAI
+251 FNEDKSALATPDGAI
-266 STALVPCPITFTT
+266 STTLVSSPIEITT
-279 NDRWISVAEY
+279 TSRWVMIQDNYV
-289 YASQSYI
+289 SQTYI
-296 DIHSN
+296 DIYNQLKHQIEN
-301 LDYQVRHGK
+301 GK
-310 WRNYSLNAYFS
+310 WRNYSLNNYLQ
-321 FRRLATGN
+321 FRVIQKGN
-329 DGGTSTGITL
+329 DQPTTTAITL
-339 SLRNV
+339 SVANI
-344 NPNNGRYTDYSVDYE
+344 NPRTGNRINYVVDYE
-359 ADFVGVAGHPDQMEI
+359 ADFVPVPRHPNQLQI
-374 FLKDPNYANGWWQ
+374 FLKDPNFANGWWQ
-387 YFPYLNPILE
+387 YFPYLSPILE
-397 EVTSNSPYR
+397 EVVNNAPYE
-406 IDATTYNQYYYL
+406 ISDTLDSYYYHL
-418 YSIKNDNSWFGLTKY
+418 ISVKDRNFFINISK
-433 RSEY
+433 

>member
-93 ISNTNAEEESYYT
+93 VSNTNAEEESYYT

-146 LKEENGVITL
+146 LKEENGVVTL

-186 ALKGKGLSPVSING
+186 ALNSKGLNPITVQG
-200 TEVKLTHFPSYR
+200 AQVDLTLFPSYR
-212 QIVFSY
+212 QLVFSY
-218 DGNIVQRAFTITEKG
+218 GGNTVQRPFTITEKG

-239 IEIKGVKIEELY
+239 AEINGVKIEELY
-251 FNEDKSALVTPDGAI
+251 FNEDKSALATPDGAI
-266 STALVPCPITFTT
+266 STSLVSSPIEIRT
-279 NDRWISVAEY
+279 NSRWVMLQDY
-289 YASQSYI
+289 YASQTYI
-296 DIHSN
+296 DIYTQLKHQIEN
-301 LDYQVRHGK
+301 GK
-310 WRNYSLNAYFS
+310 WRNYSLNNYLQ
-321 FRRLATGN
+321 FRVIQKGN
-329 DGGTSTGITL
+329 DQPTATAITL
-339 SLRNV
+339 SVANI
-344 NPNNGRYTDYSVDYE
+344 NPRTGNRINYVVDYE
-359 ADFVGVAGHPDQMEI
+359 ADFVPVPGHPNQLQI
-374 FLKDPNYANGWWQ
+374 FLKDPNLANGWWQ
-387 YFPYLNPILE
+387 YFPYLSPILE
-397 EVTSNSPYR
+397 EVVNNAPYE
-406 IDATTYNQYYYL
+406 ISDSFDSYYYQ
-418 YSIKNDNSWFGLTKY
+418 LTSVKD
-433 RSEY
+433 RNFFISLSK

>member
-146 LKEENGVITL
+146 LKEENGVVTL

-186 ALKGKGLSPVSING
+186 ALNSKGLNPITVQG
-200 TEVKLTHFPSYR
+200 TQVDLTLFPSYR
-212 QIVFSY
+212 QLVFSY
-218 DGNIVQRAFTITEKG
+218 GGNTVQRPFTITEKG

-239 IEIKGVKIEELY
+239 ADINGVKIEELY
-251 FNEDKSALVTPDGAI
+251 FNEDKSALATPDGAI
-266 STALVPCPITFTT
+266 STTLVSSPIEIRT
-279 NDRWISVAEY
+279 NSRWVMLQDY
-289 YASQSYI
+289 YASQTYI
-296 DIHSN
+296 DIYNQLKHQIEN
-301 LDYQVRHGK
+301 GK
-310 WRNYSLNAYFS
+310 WRNYSLNNYLQ
-321 FRRLATGN
+321 FRVIQKGN
-329 DGGTSTGITL
+329 DQPTATAITL
-339 SLRNV
+339 SVANI
-344 NPNNGRYTDYSVDYE
+344 NPRTGNRINYVVDYE
-359 ADFVGVAGHPDQMEI
+359 ADFVPVPGHPNQLQI
-374 FLKDPNYANGWWQ
+374 FLKDPNLANGWWQ
-387 YFPYLNPILE
+387 YFPYLSPILE
-397 EVTSNSPYR
+397 EVVNNAPYE
-406 IDATTYNQYYYL
+406 ISDSFDSYYYQ
-418 YSIKNDNSWFGLTKY
+418 LTSVKD
-433 RSEY
+433 RNFFISLSK

>member
-146 LKEENGVITL
+146 LKEENGVVTL
-156 RGRTSNNLMTLTKLT
+156 RRRTSNNLMTLTKLT

-186 ALKGKGLSPVSING
+186 ALNSKGLNPITVQG
-200 TEVKLTHFPSYR
+200 AQVDLTLFPSYR
-212 QIVFSY
+212 QLVFSY
-218 DGNIVQRAFTITEKG
+218 GGNTVQRPFTITEKG

-239 IEIKGVKIEELY
+239 ADINGVKIEELY
-251 FNEDKSALVTPDGAI
+251 FNEDKSALATPDGAI
-266 STALVPCPITFTT
+266 STSLVSSPIEIRT
-279 NDRWISVAEY
+279 NSRWVMLQDY
-289 YASQSYI
+289 YASQTYI
-296 DIHSN
+296 DIYNQLKHQIEN
-301 LDYQVRHGK
+301 GK
-310 WRNYSLNAYFS
+310 WRNYSLNNYLQ
-321 FRRLATGN
+321 FRVIQKGN
-329 DGGTSTGITL
+329 DQPTATAITL
-339 SLRNV
+339 SVANI
-344 NPNNGRYTDYSVDYE
+344 NPRTGNRINYVVDYE
-359 ADFVGVAGHPDQMEI
+359 ADFVPVPGHPNQLQI
-374 FLKDPNYANGWWQ
+374 FLKDPNLANGWWQ
-387 YFPYLNPILE
+387 YFPYLSPILE
-397 EVTSNSPYR
+397 EVVNNAPYE
-406 IDATTYNQYYYL
+406 ISDSFDSYYYQ
-418 YSIKNDNSWFGLTKY
+418 LTSVKD
-433 RSEY
+433 RNFFISLSK

>member
-146 LKEENGVITL
+146 LKEENGVVTL

-186 ALKGKGLSPVSING
+186 ALNSKGLNPITVQG
-200 TEVKLTHFPSYR
+200 TQVDLTLFPSYR
-212 QIVFSY
+212 QLVFSY
-218 DGNIVQRAFTITEKG
+218 GGNTVQRPFTITEKG

-239 IEIKGVKIEELY
+239 AEINGVKIEELY
-251 FNEDKSALVTPDGAI
+251 FNEDKSALATPDGAI
-266 STALVPCPITFTT
+266 STSLVSSPIEIRT
-279 NDRWISVAEY
+279 NSRWVMLQDY
-289 YASQSYI
+289 YASQTYI
-296 DIHSN
+296 DIYNQLKHQIEN
-301 LDYQVRHGK
+301 GK
-310 WRNYSLNAYFS
+310 WRNYSLNNYLQ
-321 FRRLATGN
+321 FRVIQKGN
-329 DGGTSTGITL
+329 DQPTATAITL
-339 SLRNV
+339 SVANI
-344 NPNNGRYTDYSVDYE
+344 NPRTGNRINYVVDYE
-359 ADFVGVAGHPDQMEI
+359 ADFVPVPGHSNQLQI
-374 FLKDPNYANGWWQ
+374 FLKDPNLANGWWQ
-387 YFPYLNPILE
+387 YFPYLSPILE
-397 EVTSNSPYR
+397 EVVNNAPYE
-406 IDATTYNQYYYL
+406 ISDSFDSYYYQ
-418 YSIKNDNSWFGLTKY
+418 LTSVKD
-433 RSEY
+433 RNFFISLSK

>member
-133 FTNARGGDIEFIF
+133 FTNARGGGIEFIF
-146 LKEENGVITL
+146 LKEENGVVTL

-186 ALKGKGLSPVSING
+186 ALNSKGLNPITVQG
-200 TEVKLTHFPSYR
+200 TQVDLTLFPSYR
-212 QIVFSY
+212 QLVFSY
-218 DGNIVQRAFTITEKG
+218 GGNTVQRPFTITEKG

-239 IEIKGVKIEELY
+239 ADINGVKIEELY
-251 FNEDKSALVTPDGAI
+251 FNEDKSALATPDGAI
-266 STALVPCPITFTT
+266 STSLVSSPIEIRT
-279 NDRWISVAEY
+279 NSRWVMLQDY
-289 YASQSYI
+289 YASQTYI
-296 DIHSN
+296 DIYNQLKHQIEN
-301 LDYQVRHGK
+301 GK
-310 WRNYSLNAYFS
+310 WRNYSLNNYLQ
-321 FRRLATGN
+321 FRVIQKGN
-329 DGGTSTGITL
+329 DQPTATAITL
-339 SLRNV
+339 SVANI
-344 NPNNGRYTDYSVDYE
+344 NPRTGNRINYVVDYE
-359 ADFVGVAGHPDQMEI
+359 ADFVPVPGHPNQLQI
-374 FLKDPNYANGWWQ
+374 FLKDPNLANGWWQ
-387 YFPYLNPILE
+387 YFPYLSPILE
-397 EVTSNSPYR
+397 EVVNNAPYE
-406 IDATTYNQYYYL
+406 ISDSFDSYYYQ
-418 YSIKNDNSWFGLTKY
+418 LTSVKD
-433 RSEY
+433 RNFFISLSK

>member
-47 HDGYWVLSYYPG
+47 YDGYWVLSYYPG

-146 LKEENGVITL
+146 LKEENGVVTL

-186 ALKGKGLSPVSING
+186 ALNSKGLNPITVQG
-200 TEVKLTHFPSYR
+200 AQVDLTLFPSYR
-212 QIVFSY
+212 QLVFSY
-218 DGNIVQRAFTITEKG
+218 GGNTVQRPFTITEKG

-239 IEIKGVKIEELY
+239 AEINGVKIEELY
-251 FNEDKSALVTPDGAI
+251 FNEDKSALATPDGAI
-266 STALVPCPITFTT
+266 STSLVSSPIEIRT
-279 NDRWISVAEY
+279 NSRWVMLQDY
-289 YASQSYI
+289 YASQTYI
-296 DIHSN
+296 DIYNQLKHQIEN
-301 LDYQVRHGK
+301 GK
-310 WRNYSLNAYFS
+310 WRNYSLNNYLQ
-321 FRRLATGN
+321 FRVIQKGN
-329 DGGTSTGITL
+329 DQPTATAITL
-339 SLRNV
+339 SVANI
-344 NPNNGRYTDYSVDYE
+344 NPRTGNRINYVVDYE
-359 ADFVGVAGHPDQMEI
+359 ADFVPVPGHPNQLQI
-374 FLKDPNYANGWWQ
+374 FLKDPNLANGWWQ
-387 YFPYLNPILE
+387 YFPYLSPILE
-397 EVTSNSPYR
+397 EVVNNAPYE
-406 IDATTYNQYYYL
+406 ISDSFDSYYYQ
-418 YSIKNDNSWFGLTKY
+418 LTSVKD
-433 RSEY
+433 RNFFISLSK

>member
-146 LKEENGVITL
+146 LKEENGVVTL

-186 ALKGKGLSPVSING
+186 ALNSKGLNPITVQG
-200 TEVKLTHFPSYR
+200 AQVDLTLFPSYR
-212 QIVFSY
+212 QLVFSY
-218 DGNIVQRAFTITEKG
+218 GGNTVQRPFTITEKG

-239 IEIKGVKIEELY
+239 ADINGVKIEELY
-251 FNEDKSALVTPDGAI
+251 FNEDKSALATPDGAI
-266 STALVPCPITFTT
+266 STSLVSSPIEIRT
-279 NDRWISVAEY
+279 NSRWVMIQDY
-289 YASQSYI
+289 YASQTYI
-296 DIHSN
+296 DIYNQLKHQIEN
-301 LDYQVRHGK
+301 GK
-310 WRNYSLNAYFS
+310 WRNYSLNNYLQ
-321 FRRLATGN
+321 FRVIQKGN
-329 DGGTSTGITL
+329 DQPTATAITL
-339 SLRNV
+339 SVANI
-344 NPNNGRYTDYSVDYE
+344 NPRTGNRINYVVDYE
-359 ADFVGVAGHPDQMEI
+359 ADFVPVPGHPNQLQI
-374 FLKDPNYANGWWQ
+374 FLKDPNLANGWWQ
-387 YFPYLNPILE
+387 YFPYLSPILE
-397 EVTSNSPYR
+397 EVVNNAPYE
-406 IDATTYNQYYYL
+406 ISDSFDSYYYQ
-418 YSIKNDNSWFGLTKY
+418 LTSVKD
-433 RSEY
+433 RNFFISLSK

>member
-93 ISNTNAEEESYYT
+93 ISNTNAEEESYYP

-146 LKEENGVITL
+146 LKEENGVVTL

-186 ALKGKGLSPVSING
+186 ALNSKGLNPITVQG
-200 TEVKLTHFPSYR
+200 AQVDLTLFPSYR
-212 QIVFSY
+212 QLVFSY
-218 DGNIVQRAFTITEKG
+218 GGNTVQRPFTITEKG

-239 IEIKGVKIEELY
+239 ADINGVKIEELY
-251 FNEDKSALVTPDGAI
+251 FNEDKSALATPDGAI
-266 STALVPCPITFTT
+266 STSLVSSPIEIRT
-279 NDRWISVAEY
+279 NSRWVMLQDY
-289 YASQSYI
+289 YASQTYI
-296 DIHSN
+296 DIYNQLKHQIEN
-301 LDYQVRHGK
+301 GK
-310 WRNYSLNAYFS
+310 WRNYSLNNYLQ
-321 FRRLATGN
+321 FRVIQKGN
-329 DGGTSTGITL
+329 DQPTATAITL
-339 SLRNV
+339 SVANI
-344 NPNNGRYTDYSVDYE
+344 NPRTGNRINYVVDYE
-359 ADFVGVAGHPDQMEI
+359 ADFVPVPGHPNQLQI
-374 FLKDPNYANGWWQ
+374 FLKDPNLANGWWQ
-387 YFPYLNPILE
+387 YFPYLSPILE
-397 EVTSNSPYR
+397 EVVNNAPYE
-406 IDATTYNQYYYL
+406 ISDSFDSYYYQ
-418 YSIKNDNSWFGLTKY
+418 LTSVKD
-433 RSEY
+433 RNFFISLSK

>member
-59 VTRSFGGFPAAPR
+59 VTRSFGGFPTAPR

-186 ALKGKGLSPVSING
+186 ALNSKGLNPITVQG
-200 TEVKLTHFPSYR
+200 TQVDLTLFPSYR
-212 QIVFSY
+212 QLVFSY
-218 DGNIVQRAFTITEKG
+218 GGNTVQRPFTITEKG

-239 IEIKGVKIEELY
+239 AEINGVKIEELY
-251 FNEDKSALVTPDGAI
+251 FNEDKSALATPDGAI
-266 STALVPCPITFTT
+266 STTLLSSPIEITT
-279 NDRWISVAEY
+279 NSRWVMLQDY
-289 YASQSYI
+289 YASQTYI
-296 DIHSN
+296 DIYNQLKHQIEN
-301 LDYQVRHGK
+301 GK
-310 WRNYSLNAYFS
+310 WRNYSLNNYLQ
-321 FRRLATGN
+321 FRVIQKGN
-329 DGGTSTGITL
+329 DQPTATAITL
-339 SLRNV
+339 SVANI
-344 NPNNGRYTDYSVDYE
+344 NPRTGNRINYVVDYE
-359 ADFVGVAGHPDQMEI
+359 ADFVPVPGHPNQLQI
-374 FLKDPNYANGWWQ
+374 FLKDPNLANGWWQ
-387 YFPYLNPILE
+387 YFPYLSPILE
-397 EVTSNSPYR
+397 EVVNNAPYE
-406 IDATTYNQYYYL
+406 ISDSFDSYYYQ
-418 YSIKNDNSWFGLTKY
+418 LTSVKD
-433 RSEY
+433 RNFFISLSK

>member
-133 FTNARGGDIEFIF
+133 FTNASGGDLEFIF
-146 LKEENGVITL
+146 LKEENGVVTL

-186 ALKGKGLSPVSING
+186 ALNSKGLNPITVQG
-200 TEVKLTHFPSYR
+200 TQVDLTLFPSYR
-212 QIVFSY
+212 QLVFSY
-218 DGNIVQRAFTITEKG
+218 GGNTVQRPFTITEKG

-239 IEIKGVKIEELY
+239 ADINGVKIEELY
-251 FNEDKSALVTPDGAI
+251 FNEDKSALATPDGAI
-266 STALVPCPITFTT
+266 STSLVSSPIVITT
-279 NDRWISVAEY
+279 NSRWVMLQDY
-289 YASQSYI
+289 YASQTYI
-296 DIHSN
+296 DIYNQLKHQIEN
-301 LDYQVRHGK
+301 GK
-310 WRNYSLNAYFS
+310 WRNYSLNNYLQ
-321 FRRLATGN
+321 FRVIQKGN
-329 DGGTSTGITL
+329 DQPTATAITL
-339 SLRNV
+339 SVANI
-344 NPNNGRYTDYSVDYE
+344 NPRTGNRINYVVDYE
-359 ADFVGVAGHPDQMEI
+359 ADFVPVPGHPNQLQI
-374 FLKDPNYANGWWQ
+374 FLKDPNLANGWWQ
-387 YFPYLNPILE
+387 YFPYLSPILE
-397 EVTSNSPYR
+397 EVVNNAPYE
-406 IDATTYNQYYYL
+406 ISDSFDSYYYQ
-418 YSIKNDNSWFGLTKY
+418 LTSVKD
-433 RSEY
+433 RNFFISLSK

>member
-146 LKEENGVITL
+146 LKEENGVVTL

-186 ALKGKGLSPVSING
+186 ALNSKGLNPITVQG
-200 TEVKLTHFPSYR
+200 AQVDLTLFPSYR
-212 QIVFSY
+212 QLVFSY
-218 DGNIVQRAFTITEKG
+218 GGNTVQRPFTITEKG

-239 IEIKGVKIEELY
+239 ADINGVKIEELY
-251 FNEDKSALVTPDGAI
+251 FNEDKSALATPDGAI
-266 STALVPCPITFTT
+266 STSLVSSPIEIRT
-279 NDRWISVAEY
+279 NSRWVMLQDY
-289 YASQSYI
+289 YASQTYI
-296 DIHSN
+296 DIYNQLKHQIEN
-301 LDYQVRHGK
+301 GK
-310 WRNYSLNAYFS
+310 WRNYSLNNYLQ
-321 FRRLATGN
+321 FRVIQKGN
-329 DGGTSTGITL
+329 DQPTATAITL
-339 SLRNV
+339 SVANI
-344 NPNNGRYTDYSVDYE
+344 NPRTGNRINYVVDYE
-359 ADFVGVAGHPDQMEI
+359 ADFVPVPGHPNQLQI
-374 FLKDPNYANGWWQ
+374 FLKDPNLANGWWQ
-387 YFPYLNPILE
+387 YFPYLSPILE
-397 EVTSNSPYR
+397 EVVNNAPYE
-406 IDATTYNQYYYL
+406 ISDSFDSYYYQ
-418 YSIKNDNSWFGLTKY
+418 LTSVKD
-433 RSEY
+433 RNFFISLSK